1 MADVTPIRTAA
12 EAALLD
18 LFPAVKSRL
27 PGGERAAREREKAI
41 AAFGETGLPHRRVEA
56 WKYTDLRTLL
66 RDAAPLAPAPG
77 AAEKTAAQK
86 LVGPLGRIDAIR
98 LVLVDGAFAPD
109 LSDLGRLPAGVE
121 VVSFA
126 EALARDHSA
135 LAVHIGSALR
145 GVEDPLVSL
154 NTAFA
159 TDGVVIRVAED
170 ATLAKPLLIRSV
182 ATGEAPTATFLRT
195 LVVVEDNAEATIIE
209 SHEAVSGV
217 GHQANSLVEIV
228 AGDGAKVH
236 HVRLRTQGGG
246 DVDLSTLGVRLG
258 GRASYRHFS
267 MATAPEVARH
277 QITLRFA
284 GEYSEVTLAGA
295 AMLNGSQHGDTTL
308 VVEHA
313 APHCSSRELFK
324 HVLDGEATGVFQ
336 GKIIVEPDAQKTD
349 GRMMSQAVLLADG
362 AAMNNKPEL
371 EIFADDVQC
380 AHGATCGA
388 LDDDLL
394 FYLRARGLPKPEA
407 EALMLQ
413 AFVGEAIETVEH
425 EGLREV
431 IEAVVESWLRCRV

>member
-1 MADVTPIRTAA
+1 MAEVTPIRTAA
-12 EAALLD
+12 EAALLE
-18 LFPAVKSRL
+18 LFPAVKARL
-27 PGGERAAREREKAI
+27 PGGARAAGEREKAI

-56 WKYTDLRTLL
+56 WKYTDLRALL
-66 RDAAPLAPAPG
+66 REAAPLAPAPG
-77 AAEKTAAQK
+77 PAEKAAAQK
-86 LVGPLGRIDAIR
+86 LSSPVARIEAIR
-98 LVLVDGAFAPD
+98 LVLVDGAFAPE
-109 LSDLGRLPAGVE
+109 LSDVGRLPAGVE

-126 EALARDHSA
+126 EALAKDHSA
-135 LAVHIGSALR
+135 LAVHLGSALR

-159 TDGVVIRVAED
+159 TDGVVVRIAED
-170 ATLAKPLLIRSV
+170 VTLGKPLLIRTV
-182 ATGEAPTATFLRT
+182 ATRETATATFLRT
-195 LVVVEDNAEATIIE
+195 LVVVEDNAQATIIE
-209 SHEAVSGV
+209 SHEGVSGV
-217 GHQANSLVEIV
+217 AHQANSLVELV
-228 AGDGAKVH
+228 VGDGAQVH
-236 HVRLRTQGGG
+236 HVRLRTQGAG
-246 DVDLSTLGVRLG
+246 DLDLSTLGVRLG
-258 GRASYRHFS
+258 ARTNFRHFAT
-267 MATAPEVARH
+267 ATAPEVARH

-284 GEYSEVTLAGA
+284 GESSEATLAGA
-295 AMLNGSQHGDTTL
+295 ALLNGSQHGDTTL

-313 APHCSSRELFK
+313 APHCTSRELFK

-413 AFVGEAIETVEH
+413 AFVGEAIETMEH

-431 IEAVVESWLRCRV
+431 VEAVVESWLRCRV